1 MITISRRIEELRGKK
16 GLSRPA
22 LAAALGFPR
31 VSIEKFETGRLTP
44 NQEQQKKLAEFF
56 GVSVEYLRGESTDP
70 TTMENWLSGSVPDD
84 EPEVIVSAVQK
95 RIVARSENAASEPAP
110 FTAMLKSDA
119 FRNLVRDSIL
129 DVLRSEEGRQIL
141 TRIIRSELNR

>member
-70 TTMENWLSGSVPDD
+70 TTS
-84 EPEVIVSAVQK
+84 
-95 RIVARSENAASEPAP
+95 
-110 FTAMLKSDA
+110 
-119 FRNLVRDSIL
+119 
-129 DVLRSEEGRQIL
+129 
-141 TRIIRSELNR
+141 LNKTPS